1 MQRYTFYI
9 HFPTPPTEKRTRP
22 ATNVSFP
29 TIGTPFAVVLL
40 KKIITNKNDKTMKKT
55 IVVYGSTTGTCQEV
69 AEQIAQKLGVSD
81 VKNISDVDADMLAD
95 YDNLILGT
103 STWGAGELQDD
114 WYDGVEMLKGADL
127 SGKTIAIFGVGDAEG
142 YSDTFCGGMSSIY
155 EAVKDSGARLI
166 GQVDAS
172 TYTYDDSESVVDG
185 KFVGLAIDSSESE
198 GKTENRVDAWLDG
211 IKGEL

>member
-9 HFPTPPTEKRTRP
+9 HFPTPPTEKRTPP
-22 ATNVSFP
+22 ATIVAFS

-81 VKNISDVDADMLAD
+81 VKNISDVDGDMLAD

-114 WYDGVEMLKGADL
+114 WYDGVEMLKAADL
-127 SGKTIAIFGVGDAEG
+127 SGKTIALFGVGDAEG
-142 YSDTFCGGMSSIY
+142 YSDTFCGGMASIY

-166 GQVDAS
+166 GQVDTD

-198 GKTENRVDAWLDG
+198 GKTENRVDEWIDG